1 MHCKTIR
8 DVLLDVRCGFAD
20 VLDAL
25 QRVDGVRT
33 PQDARREHDSEG
45 VGRHPVRLL
54 LQGNPTTYRT
64 NSTDMNA
71 PDSDHKPRAFDDVQT

>member
-1 MHCKTIR
+1 MR
-8 DVLLDVRCGFAD
+8 DVLLDVRCGLAD

-45 VGRHPVRLL
+45 VDRHPVRVL
-54 LQGNPTTYRT
+54 LQGDPTTHRT
-64 NSTDMNA
+64 NSTDVNA
-71 PDSDHKPRAFDDVQT
+71 PDLDHTPRAFDDMQT